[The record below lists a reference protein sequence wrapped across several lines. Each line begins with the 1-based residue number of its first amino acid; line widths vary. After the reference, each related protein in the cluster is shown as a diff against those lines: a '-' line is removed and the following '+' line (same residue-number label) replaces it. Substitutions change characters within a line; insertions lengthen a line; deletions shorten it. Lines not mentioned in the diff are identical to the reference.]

1 MRIINVV
8 FLHFERVIFTSVNS
22 DSFPLPDCRYLT
34 LNAAGAKVVH
44 MAGMAEYLDDII
56 GKQENIH
63 VLSDE
68 SHAEYLDGL
77 LHVAQRSAFVVKP

>member
-44 MAGMAEYLDDII
+44 MAGMAKYLDDIVR
-56 GKQENIH
+56 KYENIR

-68 SHAEYLDGL
+68 SHVEYLNGL
-77 LHVAQRSAFVVKP
+77 LRIAQRSALGTCS

>member
-1 MRIINVV
+1 MHFVGTLEDGQNVV
-8 FLHFERVIFTSVNS
+8 FKSPDS
-22 DSFPLPDCRYLT
+22 DNFPIPDRRYLT
-34 LNAAGAKVVH
+34 LHATIARVVH

-56 GKQENIH
+56 RKQENIT

-77 LHVAQRSAFVVKP
+77 LRIAQRSTIAY